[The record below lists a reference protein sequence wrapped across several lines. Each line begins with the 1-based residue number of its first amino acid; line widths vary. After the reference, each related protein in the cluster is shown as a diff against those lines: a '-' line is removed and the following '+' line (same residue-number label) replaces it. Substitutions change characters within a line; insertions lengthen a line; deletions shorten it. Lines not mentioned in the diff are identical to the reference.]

1 MAPRTSEPFEE
12 APQVRGFRI
21 PREASQV
28 MKHAVGTQRLGGFD
42 SPQAQN
48 LRVGQSIQRF
58 ADTVAVVSLSE
69 SDVPPERALQVDAL
83 EELLDQSHSA
93 ELGQANPIGSNAK
106 IARSTRHCCQTAFLM
121 RVHNKAKIG
130 LIEASS
136 KHFWNTTD
144 AHDARFRLTLVSG
157 TLEVAQHDYRFQF
170 PAQSIFPSGVSLHV
184 QDDELRIRD

>member
-69 SDVPPERALQVDAL
+69 SDLPPERALQLDAL
-83 EELLDQSHSA
+83 EELLDQSHAA
-93 ELGQANPIGSNAK
+93 ELSQADPVGNHPQIS
-106 IARSTRHCCQTAFLM
+106 RSTGHCCRTA
-121 RVHNKAKIG
+121 
-130 LIEASS
+130 
-136 KHFWNTTD
+136 
-144 AHDARFRLTLVSG
+144 
-157 TLEVAQHDYRFQF
+157 Y
-170 PAQSIFPSGVSLHV
+170 
-184 QDDELRIRD
+184 